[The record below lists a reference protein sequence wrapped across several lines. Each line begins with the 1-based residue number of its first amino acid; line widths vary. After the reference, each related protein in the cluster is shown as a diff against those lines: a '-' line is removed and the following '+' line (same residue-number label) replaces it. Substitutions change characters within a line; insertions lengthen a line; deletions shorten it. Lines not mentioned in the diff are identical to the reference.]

1 MEVVVMHQEDLL
13 NSVNNRNST
22 SLTFR
27 LDEDIITKLRAE
39 AQKQG
44 ISLNS
49 FVNHV
54 LKSFLEWHIF
64 EPKVGFVPILKP
76 VVEQLF
82 SKMTKEQIIEMA
94 AKTGKDEVQNAVY
107 FMKGNI
113 DLNSFLSWF
122 ENRMKNSS
130 IQVSHTFDRNSR
142 IHTYVVKHD
151 ISENWSFYLK
161 EIIEHIF
168 NNVLQKR
175 VEISLS
181 SSMLAFKFEEELSDL
196 DQIAE

>member
-1 MEVVVMHQEDLL
+1 MHQEDLL
-13 NSVNNRNST
+13 NSVKDRNST

-27 LDEDIITKLRAE
+27 LDKDIITKLRAE

-49 FVNHV
+49 FVNQV

-82 SKMTKEQIIEMA
+82 SKMTEEQIIEMA
-94 AKTGKDEVQNAVY
+94 AKTGRDEVQNAVY

-130 IQVSHTFDRNSR
+130 IQVSHTFERTSR

-151 ISENWSFYLK
+151 ISENWSLYLK

-181 SSMLAFKFEEELSDL
+181 SSMLAFKFKEEFS
-196 DQIAE
+196 

>member
-1 MEVVVMHQEDLL
+1 MHQEDLL
-13 NSVNNRNST
+13 NSLKDRNSS

-27 LDEDIITKLRAE
+27 LDEDTITKLRAE

-49 FVNHV
+49 FVNQV

-76 VVEQLF
+76 VVKQLF
-82 SKMTKEQIIEMA
+82 SKMTKEQIIEIA
-94 AKTGKDEVQNAVY
+94 ANTGKEEVQNAIY

-130 IQVSHTFDRNSR
+130 IQVSHTFERASR
-142 IHTYVVKHD
+142 IHTYVIKHD
-151 ISENWSFYLK
+151 ISENWSSYLK
-161 EIIEHIF
+161 EIIEYIF

-181 SSMLAFKFEEELSDL
+181 SSMLAFKFKEDS
-196 DQIAE
+196 

>member
-1 MEVVVMHQEDLL
+1 MHQEDLL
-13 NSVNNRNST
+13 NSLKDRNSS

-49 FVNHV
+49 FVNQV

-76 VVEQLF
+76 VVKQLF

-94 AKTGKDEVQNAVY
+94 ANTGKEEVQNAVY
-107 FMKGNI
+107 FMKGKI
-113 DLNSFLSWF
+113 DLESFLSWL

-130 IQVSHTFDRNSR
+130 IQVSHTFDRH
-142 IHTYVVKHD
+142 IMHHTYVIKHD
-151 ISENWSFYLK
+151 ICENWSLYLRQ
-161 EIIEHIF
+161 IIDYVF
-168 NNVLQKR
+168 NNVFQKK
-175 VEISLS
+175 VELSAS
-181 SSMLAFKFEEELSDL
+181 SSMLVFRFKEE
-196 DQIAE
+196 

>member
-1 MEVVVMHQEDLL
+1 MNQ
-13 NSVNNRNST
+13 
-22 SLTFR
+22 
-27 LDEDIITKLRAE
+27 
-39 AQKQG
+39 
-44 ISLNS
+44 
-49 FVNHV
+49 V
-54 LKSFLEWHIF
+54 LKSFLEWHIY

-76 VVEQLF
+76 VVKQLF
-82 SKMTKEQIIEMA
+82 SKMTREQIIEMA
-94 AKTGKDEVQNAVY
+94 VDTGKEEVQNAIY

-130 IQVSHTFDRNSR
+130 IQVSHTFERASR

-161 EIIEHIF
+161 EIIEYIF

-181 SSMLAFKFEEELSDL
+181 SSMLAFKFKKILS
-196 DQIAE
+196 

>member
-1 MEVVVMHQEDLL
+1 MIGIMHQEDIS
-13 NSVNNRNST
+13 NSIKDRRSN

-27 LDEDIITKLRAE
+27 LDEDNIARLRAE

-49 FVNHV
+49 FVNQV
-54 LKSFLEWHIF
+54 LKSFLDWHIF
-64 EPKVGFVPILKP
+64 ETKVGFVPILKP
-76 VVEQLF
+76 VVKELF

-94 AKTGKDEVQNAVY
+94 ANTGKEEIQNAVY

-113 DLNSFLSWF
+113 DLDSFLSWF

-130 IQVSHTFDRNSR
+130 IQVSHTFNRNSR
-142 IHTYVVKHD
+142 MHTYIIKHD
-151 ISENWSFYLK
+151 ISENWSLYLK
-161 EIIEHIF
+161 EIIGYIF

-175 VEISLS
+175 VEISQS
-181 SSMLAFKFEEELSDL
+181 SSMLVFKFKEDS
-196 DQIAE
+196 